1 VGNDLIFSKKQSGR
15 FPAPGEVEKQ
25 LEQRASNAPPAS

>member
-1 VGNDLIFSKKQSGR
+1 LLFSKKKLGR

-25 LEQRASNAPPAS
+25 LEELLAAGTAGAGG